1 MFKIG
6 NVPIKNRVVA
16 APLAG
21 VTDRAFRI
29 IAQSMGCGLVFT
41 EMISDMGLV
50 YGQSRTLQIADTSD
64 ETGPVAVQIF
74 GSQPGPMAGAA
85 AIVADMGAEII
96 DINMGCPTPKIVKN
110 GEGAALMLDIDR
122 SRQIIREVVQAVQ
135 VPVTVK
141 LRKGWDDTRVN
152 CLEMAQ
158 IAQEEGARA
167 VTLHPRTRMQFFSG
181 QADWDMIK
189 NMKKALDIPVIGNG
203 DIWQAQ
209 DAVRMINYTGCDAVM
224 IGRAA
229 MGNPFIFRET
239 VELLE
244 NNRIVAPPD
253 VKERLATFVRHMD
266 LAVKYKGEGPAIREM
281 RKHLSWYIKGMHG
294 AARLRELIN
303 RATTRAQILEL
314 INMVSQGDG
323 SCGR

>member
-1 MFKIG
+1 VSGWPFHYVLCPLLSAIILEGKMFKIG

-189 NMKKALDIPVIGNG
+189 NMKKAWTSRY
-203 DIWQAQ
+203 WQRRYMASPGCGAH
-209 DAVRMINYTGCDAVM
+209 DKLYRM
-224 IGRAA
+224 
-229 MGNPFIFRET
+229 
-239 VELLE
+239 
-244 NNRIVAPPD
+244 
-253 VKERLATFVRHMD
+253 
-266 LAVKYKGEGPAIREM
+266 
-281 RKHLSWYIKGMHG
+281 
-294 AARLRELIN
+294 
-303 RATTRAQILEL
+303 
-314 INMVSQGDG
+314 
-323 SCGR
+323 